1 MMADI
6 KKIFVFSNTY
16 TARALLKCAENII
29 NHTDVEFVLLSE
41 LDISY
46 DVKIT
51 IHEFETIQ
59 QCVEFCTQVLIIRD
73 TIIPKSKI
81 NLVTSLANSLN
92 KSCTTVDGF
101 CYSKATSQESKNI
114 NQGII
119 ERPLILI
126 ASYGSRT
133 QLSCWETTIY
143 KLLHDNKIKVFSSPS
158 DELMSVLK
166 NFSLCNLIEHNA
178 TITANSEL
186 DCEVEVRGIHLNSID
201 NYEYD
206 RILNQLKP
214 DVIIISMC
222 DNYNNY
228 DEIRN
233 IFKFRYGRIIDFF
246 AKSEL
251 MKMIDETGK
260 EKMIFDFSAFGNEK
274 EFVVSLKDPLLAR
287 HLSKLILP
295 KIKLPDGVMII

>member
-1 MMADI
+1 MSDI

-16 TARALLKCAENII
+16 TARVLLKCADNII
-29 NHTDVEFVLLSE
+29 NDTDVEFVLLSE
-41 LDISY
+41 LDVSY

-73 TIIPKSKI
+73 TIIPQSKI
-81 NLVTSLANSLN
+81 DLVTSLANSLN

-101 CYSKATSQESKNI
+101 CYSKSALHESRSI

-126 ASYGSRT
+126 ASYGLRT

-143 KLLHDNKIKVFSSPS
+143 KLLCDNKIKPFSSPS
-158 DELMSVLK
+158 YELKSVLK
-166 NFSLCNLIEHNA
+166 YFWLCNLIEQDA
-178 TITANSEL
+178 TINVDSKL
-186 DCEVEVRGIHLNSID
+186 DCGVEVRGVHLNSID

-206 RILNQLKP
+206 RILNQLRP
-214 DVIIISMC
+214 DIIIISMC
-222 DNYNNY
+222 DNYRNY

-251 MKMIDETGK
+251 MKMIDENGK
-260 EKMIFDFSAFGNEK
+260 EKMIFDFSSFGNEK
-274 EFVVSLKDPLLAR
+274 GFVVSLKDPLLDQ

-295 KIKLPDGVMII
+295 KIKLPDGVTII

>member
-1 MMADI
+1 MADT

-16 TARALLKCAENII
+16 TARVLLKCAENII
-29 NHTDVEFVLLSE
+29 NDTDVEFVLLSE
-41 LDISY
+41 FGISY

-81 NLVTSLANSLN
+81 DLVTSLANSRN

-101 CYSKATSQESKNI
+101 YYSKDAFHESGNV
-114 NQGII
+114 NQGSI

-143 KLLHDNKIKVFSSPS
+143 KLLYDNKIKVFSSPS
-158 DELMSVLK
+158 DELKSVLEC
-166 NFSLCNLIEHNA
+166 FLLCDLTDHYA
-178 TITANSEL
+178 TINADSEL
-186 DCEVEVRGIHLNSID
+186 DCGVEVRGVHLNSID
-201 NYEYD
+201 NYGYD
-206 RILNQLKP
+206 LILNQLKP
-214 DVIIISMC
+214 DVIIFSMC
-222 DNYNNY
+222 DNYRNY

-251 MKMIDETGK
+251 MKMIDENGN
-260 EKMIFDFSAFGNEK
+260 EKMIFDFSSFGNEK
-274 EFVVSLKDPLLAR
+274 EFVVSLKDPLLAQ